1 MDDFVLENLHASRND
16 FCSRLINLLTPHIH
30 YGLKSIF
37 DEAWKLCIENGETTK
52 YLMTFQNFLLRI
64 PKWNT
69 SIIEKETQRINEQSG
84 CSHIEELITCV
95 HIIHLKTLTC
105 VRAGSKQK
113 KIDIAIPKLSNFI
126 HNVYINVARKVYSN
140 VYLFEKTKQHL
151 QIQKNNNKL
160 EEFIKECILNTIRE
174 SIPIEKLLKVY
185 IEDQFIEE
193 DTEVVDTEE
202 IIAQDPVME
211 EEEKELDQQ
220 LENALETFDNEKER
234 EGRVGEGEDSGSV
247 KKQTITFH
255 DMDQVRTITDAE
267 NNISST
273 DELVNA
279 PKTLERL
286 EEISM
291 KNFAKRKE
299 EQNSYDDDDGGD
311 ENDAIQI
318 GEPVSLGELDIDM
331 FSEL

>member
-37 DEAWKLCIENGETTK
+37 DEAWKLCTENGETTK

-160 EEFIKECILNTIRE
+160 EELIKECILNTIRE
-174 SIPIEKLLKVY
+174 SIPIEQLLKVY

-193 DTEVVDTEE
+193 DTEVIDTEE

-211 EEEKELDQQ
+211 EEEKELDKQQ
-220 LENALETFDNEKER
+220 DDAIEKMENET
-234 EGRVGEGEDSGSV
+234 EGGGGIGESEESV
-247 KKQTITFH
+247 KKQTITFD
-255 DMDQVRTITDAE
+255 DMDHVRTIIDAE

-299 EQNSYDDDDGGD
+299 EQNSYDDDDDGD

>member
-1 MDDFVLENLHASRND
+1 MDDFVLENLQASRND

-30 YGLKSIF
+30 SGLKSIF
-37 DEAWKLCIENGETTK
+37 EEAWKLCIENGETTK
-52 YLMTFQNFLLRI
+52 YLMTFQNFLLRV
-64 PKWNT
+64 PKWNA
-69 SIIEKETQRINEQSG
+69 SIIEKETQRISEQSG

-113 KIDIAIPKLSNFI
+113 KIDIAIPKLSEFI
-126 HNVYINVARKVYSN
+126 HKVYINVARKVYSN
-140 VYLFEKTKQHL
+140 VYLFEKNKQHL
-151 QIQKNNNKL
+151 QIQKNNYHL
-160 EEFIKECILNTIRE
+160 EGLIKECILNTIRE
-174 SIPIEKLLKVY
+174 SIPIEHLLKVY

-202 IIAQDPVME
+202 IIAQDPVVE
-211 EEEKELDQQ
+211 EEEQEEQEEEHSAEEEVKEHHNDGGAQG
-220 LENALETFDNEKER
+220 D
-234 EGRVGEGEDSGSV
+234 GI
-247 KKQTITFH
+247 KKQTITF
-255 DMDQVRTITDAE
+255 DDIDRVRIMNDHE
-267 NNISST
+267 SISST
-273 DELVNA
+273 EELVNA

-299 EQNSYDDDDGGD
+299 DEDNYHDDDDGD
-311 ENDAIQI
+311 ENDAIHI
-318 GEPVSLGELDIDM
+318 GEAVTLGDLDIDM

>member
-1 MDDFVLENLHASRND
+1 MDDFVLENLQSSRND

-30 YGLKSIF
+30 SGLKSIF

-52 YLMTFQNFLLRI
+52 YLMTFQNFLLRV

-69 SIIEKETQRINEQSG
+69 SIIEKETQRISEQSG

-113 KIDIAIPKLSNFI
+113 KIDIAIPKLSEFI
-126 HNVYINVARKVYSN
+126 HKVYINVARKVYSN
-140 VYLFEKTKQHL
+140 VYLFEKNKQHL
-151 QIQKNNNKL
+151 QIQKNNYHL
-160 EEFIKECILNTIRE
+160 EGLIKECILNTIRE
-174 SIPIEKLLKVY
+174 SIPIEHLLKVY

-202 IIAQDPVME
+202 IIAQDPIVE
-211 EEEKELDQQ
+211 EEEQQEEQLDHQEEVKE
-220 LENALETFDNEKER
+220 ENKNTGGAHQDD
-234 EGRVGEGEDSGSV
+234 GV
-247 KKQTITFH
+247 KKQTITF
-255 DMDQVRTITDAE
+255 DDIDRVRIMNDAE
-267 NNISST
+267 SME
-273 DELVNA
+273 ELVNA

-299 EQNSYDDDDGGD
+299 EQDGYDDDDED
-311 ENDAIQI
+311 ENDALQI
-318 GEPVSLGELDIDM
+318 GEPISLGDLDIDM
-331 FSEL
+331 FSEEL

>member
-1 MDDFVLENLHASRND
+1 MLENLQSSRND
-16 FCSRLINLLTPHIH
+16 FCSRLINILTPHIH
-30 YGLKSIF
+30 SGLKSIF
-37 DEAWKLCIENGETTK
+37 DEAWRICIENGETTK
-52 YLMTFQNFLLRI
+52 YLMTFQNFLLRV

-69 SIIEKETQRINEQSG
+69 SIIEKETQRISEQTG
-84 CSHIEELITCV
+84 CGHIEELITCV

-113 KIDIAIPKLSNFI
+113 KIDIAIPKLSEFI
-126 HNVYINVARKVYSN
+126 HKVYINVARKVYSN

-151 QIQKNNNKL
+151 QIQKNNYHL
-160 EEFIKECILNTIRE
+160 EGVIKECILNTIRD
-174 SIPIEKLLKVY
+174 SIPIEHLLKVY

-202 IIAQDPVME
+202 IIAQDPVE
-211 EEEKELDQQ
+211 EEETEEEKEQEQQ
-220 LENALETFDNEKER
+220 VEEGIKEEQNAGD
-234 EGRVGEGEDSGSV
+234 GGDGV
-247 KKQTITFH
+247 KKQTITF
-255 DMDQVRTITDAE
+255 DDIDRVRTMSDGDTVE
-267 NNISST
+267 ST
-273 DELVNA
+273 EELVNA

-299 EQNSYDDDDGGD
+299 EEEGDDDDD
-311 ENDAIQI
+311 DAENDALQI
-318 GEPVSLGELDIDM
+318 GEPVSLGDLDIDM

>member
-1 MDDFVLENLHASRND
+1 MDDFVLENLQSSRND

-30 YGLKSIF
+30 SGLKSIF

-52 YLMTFQNFLLRI
+52 YLMTFQNFLLRV

-69 SIIEKETQRINEQSG
+69 SIIEKETQRISEQSG

-113 KIDIAIPKLSNFI
+113 KIDIAIPKLSEFI
-126 HNVYINVARKVYSN
+126 HKVYINVARKVYSN
-140 VYLFEKTKQHL
+140 VYLFEKNKQHL
-151 QIQKNNNKL
+151 QIQKNNYHL
-160 EEFIKECILNTIRE
+160 EGLIKECILNTIRE
-174 SIPIEKLLKVY
+174 SIPIEHLLKVY

-202 IIAQDPVME
+202 IIAQDPIVE
-211 EEEKELDQQ
+211 EEEQKEKEQLDQEEVKE
-220 LENALETFDNEKER
+220 ENNNDGDN
-234 EGRVGEGEDSGSV
+234 SV
-247 KKQTITFH
+247 KKQTITF
-255 DMDQVRTITDAE
+255 DDIDRVRIMNDAD
-267 NNISST
+267 ST
-273 DELVNA
+273 EELVNA

-291 KNFAKRKE
+291 KSFAKRKE
-299 EQNSYDDDDGGD
+299 EQDDYDDDED
-311 ENDAIQI
+311 ENDALQI
-318 GEPVSLGELDIDM
+318 GEPVSLGDLDIDM
-331 FSEL
+331 FSEEL